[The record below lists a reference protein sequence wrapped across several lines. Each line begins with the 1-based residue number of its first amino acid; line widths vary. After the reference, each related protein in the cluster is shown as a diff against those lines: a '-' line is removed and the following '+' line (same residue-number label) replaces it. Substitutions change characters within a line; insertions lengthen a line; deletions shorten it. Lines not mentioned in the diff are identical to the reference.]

1 MRYKIVSFVALV
13 PAVAL
18 VLMGA
23 SECKVGSPSA
33 PDGTQGTVTGIEQH
47 PANDE
52 TVLFIQLDA
61 EHGGKASTDTMVTS
75 QHDWD
80 YCNVG
85 AAWPQCLK
93 SWK

>member
-1 MRYKIVSFVALV
+1 MRYKIIALV
-13 PAVAL
+13 PALAL

-23 SECKVGSPSA
+23 SKCNIGKPTPA
-33 PDGTQGTVTGIEQH
+33 DGTQGTVTGIEH
-47 PANDE
+47 HIANDE

-61 EHGGKASTDTMVTS
+61 EHGGKPDTDTMVTS
-75 QHDWD
+75 KHDWD

>member
-1 MRYKIVSFVALV
+1 MRYKIIALV
-13 PAVAL
+13 PALAL
-18 VLMGA
+18 VLMGV
-23 SECKVGSPSA
+23 SGCPSA
-33 PDGTQGTVTGIEQH
+33 PDGTQGTVTGIEHH

-61 EHGGKASTDTMVTS
+61 EHGNKASTDTMVTS
-75 QHDWD
+75 GHDWD

>member
-1 MRYKIVSFVALV
+1 MHKIITATALALTLA
-13 PAVAL
+13 AVGT
-18 VLMGA
+18 GA

-33 PDGTQGTVTGIEQH
+33 PDGTQGTVTGIEHH

-61 EHGGKASTDTMVTS
+61 EHGNKASTDTMVTS
-75 QHDWD
+75 GHDWD